1 MQDVTNSRPKK
12 QPATASEPVPSHAVL
27 YPGMAELVT
36 TIGRSLSVSGGRDV
50 RTTLKAITPTN
61 VQATRNGD
69 VVRIGATPSA
79 LLEFSTS
86 LINPLVEALMG
97 FPARPSKSTTASSSD
112 IRLLRTN
119 LVPALR
125 PLVTSLSPDVAT
137 GFGLT
142 DATGP
147 KALAALRAEHLV
159 EVEIGVT
166 VDGIKGD
173 LTVLLP
179 VAPPQ
184 RATPNPD
191 AVAALTNVRVELA
204 VTLPPIPVP
213 AATIKA
219 LRVGSLL
226 PLVAASTPWLLT
238 APGNLLGTGN
248 LGQIE
253 GRKALALTTLRKETP
268 METPVPD
275 RVIDDTTESDANAV
289 AASLDL
295 LGDVEV
301 AVTVEAG
308 RISMP
313 MHALAAL
320 REGQVLRLDRKPS
333 TPVTVL
339 ANGRKV
345 ATAESVTLD
354 DDQLALRILT
364 LGDS

>member
-1 MQDVTNSRPKK
+1 MTTTRPKK
-12 QPATASEPVPSHAVL
+12 QPAPHPDPVPSHAVL
-27 YPGMAELVT
+27 YPGLAELVT
-36 TIGRSLSVSGGRDV
+36 TLGRTLSVAGGRDV

-61 VQATRNGD
+61 TQATRPGD
-69 VVRIGATPSA
+69 VVRVGATPSA
-79 LLEFSTS
+79 LLEFSAG

-97 FPARPSKSTTASSSD
+97 LPARPSKSTTASSSD
-112 IRLLRTN
+112 VRLLRTN
-119 LVPALR
+119 LVPALL
-125 PLVTSLSPDVAT
+125 PLVKSLSPDVAT
-137 GFGLT
+137 SFRLT
-142 DATGP
+142 DDTGP
-147 KALAALRAEHLV
+147 KALAAVRAEHLV
-159 EVEIGVT
+159 EVLIGVV
-166 VDGIKGD
+166 VDGIKGE

-191 AVAALTNVRVELA
+191 AVTALANVRVELA
-204 VTLPPIPVP
+204 VTLPPVPVP
-213 AATIKA
+213 AATIHA
-219 LRVGSLL
+219 LRPGSLL

-248 LGQIE
+248 LGQID
-253 GRKALALTTLRKETP
+253 GRKALSLTTLRKENP

-275 RVIDDTTESDANAV
+275 RAIDDTPQTD
-289 AASLDL
+289 AASLTAALDV

-354 DDQLALRILT
+354 DGQLALRILT